1 MREEGIEMSL
11 QTDRESWLDRHWY
24 WLVIAVGV
32 LFVAVLDSFH
42 PKF

>member
-1 MREEGIEMSL
+1 MTETHHL
-11 QTDRESWLDRHWY
+11 HKESWLDRHWY

-32 LFVAVLDSFH
+32 LFVSVLDSWH

>member
-1 MREEGIEMSL
+1 MSL

-32 LFVAVLDSFH
+32 LFVSVLDSWH